1 MTLKIIRESRLNM
14 SPALAR
20 FNMGQLPLWAKKQM
34 TEPQGSGNG
43 AGDRGGVDMPK
54 GRWAQRLH
62 NNAITFKSHYDTD
75 SVIPFP
81 ARGESWKNQCQLQI
95 NSINLSKNL
104 PIHDIIEIKK
114 YQQLV

>member
-1 MTLKIIRESRLNM
+1 
-14 SPALAR
+14 
-20 FNMGQLPLWAKKQM
+20 MGQLPLWAKKQM

-43 AGDRGGVDMPK
+43 PGDRGAVDMPK

-81 ARGESWKNQCQLQI
+81 ARGELMQVSFYKGWMYLNI
-95 NSINLSKNL
+95 MM
-104 PIHDIIEIKK
+104 
-114 YQQLV
+114 